1 MTEQTQSDDVKKIP
15 AQSAAPAEET
25 LTDSRPA
32 AAPSQD
38 DVPDP
43 VAADV
48 APAGAGPAEPA
59 QTPSDGAATEPAGT
73 PAETVGPAAADAA
86 ELTEPAEA
94 AEAVAEPVP
103 AEATPAESVTPGP
116 RKRLRDRRGLRAAVR
131 WTAAVVVFAALGGAA
146 AYAVTQP
153 ERTEIPGLE
162 TPDDGRWTYPALKLP
177 KLPAGQPGAMNR
189 DNPAG
194 RHYADLRTLLLPVP
208 AGAKRDTSF
217 PDRGGW
223 LPTADFVEIY
233 PEDVRKKFRA
243 ALDDNTLRHI
253 AARAWTMPDGTRTEI
268 YLVQFATEP
277 YTTRVRNEL
286 IVPAAFAQAAHPQT
300 DTTWSDDDSAVP
312 KGEMVSPYNEAAPRG
327 ATHLRA
333 AYITAG
339 DTLAVVH
346 MEKAGTQP
354 AVPFHQTVLLQAQLL
369 G

>member
-15 AQSAAPAEET
+15 AQAGAPAAET
-25 LTDSRPA
+25 LPDAGPA
-32 AAPSQD
+32 AAPSGND
-38 DVPDP
+38 ASEP
-43 VAADV
+43 VTAEAASTSDT
-48 APAGAGPAEPA
+48 PAEPA
-59 QTPSDGAATEPAGT
+59 
-73 PAETVGPAAADAA
+73 GP
-86 ELTEPAEA
+86 
-94 AEAVAEPVP
+94 AVAEPVAESMP
-103 AEATPAESVTPGP
+103 AEATPAEAVTPVP
-116 RKRLRDRRGLRAAVR
+116 RKRLRDRRGLRAAAR
-131 WTAAVVVFAALGGAA
+131 WTAAVVVFAVLGGAA

-177 KLPAGQPGAMNR
+177 KLPAGQPGAMDR

-194 RHYADLRTLLLPVP
+194 RHHADLRTLLPPVP
-208 AGAKRDTSF
+208 SGAKRDTSF

-233 PEDVRKKFRA
+233 PEGVRKKFRA
-243 ALDDNTLRHI
+243 LLEDNTLRHV

-268 YLVQFATEP
+268 YLVQFATKP

-286 IVPAAFAQAAHPQT
+286 IVPPAFAQAAHPGT
-300 DTTWSDDDSAVP
+300 DTAWSDDDSAVP

-346 MEKAGTQP
+346 MEKRGTQS